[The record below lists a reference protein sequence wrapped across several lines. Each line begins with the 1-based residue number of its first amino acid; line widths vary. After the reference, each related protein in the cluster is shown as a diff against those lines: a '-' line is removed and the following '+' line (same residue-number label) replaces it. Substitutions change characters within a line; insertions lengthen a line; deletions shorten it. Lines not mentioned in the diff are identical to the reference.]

1 MTTFGEVTNEVWF
14 TVRKLVLTGVA
25 VAALAA
31 AVAGL
36 AVGDSGKSNLTEF
49 QYAIGLW
56 GDVPYS
62 QLQQDTGIPNLIADM
77 NSAQIQ
83 FTVNDGD
90 WKAGNGTT
98 ANPPSSNCD
107 DALYARALGWLNSLE
122 RPAMFTPGDNDWT
135 DCDRTSNGA
144 FNSLER
150 LDHERAVFFA
160 TNQSLGKKTL
170 TQEVQTD
177 LTCLGYVS
185 GGLPTNN
192 PSPTVTT
199 PAACV
204 ENRRWE
210 FKGVMYA
217 TVNVQGTCNNLCSS
231 GSGDAPPTDADPITP
246 GIQFAQPRLDEY
258 NARNAADIAWL
269 QETFAKAKA
278 NGDAAVMIIG
288 QADPGFDLSGSPF
301 AGANP
306 DAPTRDPRTLDPAG
320 LNATTTSFG
329 FKDFLTTLRNESI
342 AFQKPVVYVH
352 GDTHYFRVDKPLL
365 DKDGKRLEN
374 FTRVE
379 TFGDNAVNGLNDVHW
394 VKALVDPASRDVFAF
409 QAQTVPGN
417 VVAHTP

>member
-1 MTTFGEVTNEVWF
+1 M
-14 TVRKLVLTGVA
+14 RKLVLTAVA

-31 AVAGL
+31 AIAGL

-56 GDVPYS
+56 GDLPYS
-62 QLQQDTGIPNLIADM
+62 QAQQDTGIPNLIADM

-90 WKAGNGTT
+90 WKAGNGPT

-135 DCDRTSNGA
+135 DCDRTSNGG
-144 FNSLER
+144 FNSVER
-150 LDHERAVFFA
+150 LDHERALFFA
-160 TNQSLGKKTL
+160 TNESLGKKTL
-170 TQEVQTD
+170 TQEVQSTPLCKGFLTATTFTD
-177 LTCLGYVS
+177 V
-185 GGLPTNN
+185 P
-192 PSPTVTT
+192 
-199 PAACV
+199 CV

-231 GSGDAPPTDADPITP
+231 GSGDVPATDADPNTP
-246 GIQFAQPRLDEY
+246 GIQFAQSRLDEY
-258 NARNAADIAWL
+258 TARNAADIAWL
-269 QETFAKAKA
+269 QETFANAKA
-278 NGDAAVMIIG
+278 NGDAAIMIIG

-301 AGANP
+301 AGTSP
-306 DAPTRDPRTLDPAG
+306 DAPTRDPKTLDPAG
-320 LNATTTSFG
+320 LNAATTSFG

-342 AFQKPVVYVH
+342 GFQKPVVYVH